1 MVTINRKNNRK
12 ALFNTIKSEFTDSN
26 DVVLKFDDFEKIF
39 FSTEESCVSGKP
51 FPADKNGYIKQGNLF
66 DILTKKNKKG
76 KIIKDEFIDP
86 NSTEFISLKDKVTF
100 VRTYACFDFPW
111 TTTST
116 TNYCS
121 GALQSTGD
129 ASTGGSTVMND
140 YVGIYDIQKNDNIP
154 VTIVDVND
162 DLISLDV
169 SFPGIENNTVYKKFS
184 KINLKPKSS
193 GSNVFDVYVNDKQ
206 IPLSDVTF
214 SSDKSKFTF
223 NIMNF
228 KGVAIKTKDDSTP
241 PPSPKSDD
249 SKKNKTNTTNTD
261 NTKKDGGKTIINK
274 TVYNYNGVDD
284 DTDFG
289 TVQSS
294 DNKECKDFP
303 FTLGC
308 INDYIGDINEKI
320 FGVGKRRSNVFST
333 PLLKQLQSYGYL
345 VPNDKDPKITEDIYN
360 RIMKSSTKDVIKE
373 SVKKV
378 LKEYIN
384 NKK

>member
-1 MVTINRKNNRK
+1 MATINRKNNRK
-12 ALFNTIKSEFTDSN
+12 NLYQLIDSEFTNSN
-26 DVVLKFDDFEKIF
+26 GTILKFEDFESIF
-39 FSTEESCVSGKP
+39 FSTEEKCVSSKP
-51 FPADKNGYIKQGNLF
+51 FPADKNGYVKQGNLF

-111 TTTST
+111 TTTSS

-121 GALQSTGD
+121 GALQSTVD

-140 YVGIYDIQKNDNIP
+140 YVGIYDIEKNDDIP

-169 SFPGIENNTVYKKFS
+169 SFPGIENNPVYKKFS

-193 GSNVFDVYVNDKQ
+193 GSNVFDVYVDDKQ
-206 IPLSDVTF
+206 IPSSDVTF

-223 NIMNF
+223 NIIKF
-228 KGVAIKTKDDSTP
+228 KGVAIKTKDDPTP

-249 SKKNKTNTTNTD
+249 SKKSKTNTTNTD
-261 NTKKDGGKTIINK
+261 NTKKDSGKTIINK

-284 DTDFG
+284 NTDFG
-289 TVQSS
+289 TIQSS

-320 FGVGKRRSNVFST
+320 FGVGKRRANVFST

-384 NKK
+384 KKK